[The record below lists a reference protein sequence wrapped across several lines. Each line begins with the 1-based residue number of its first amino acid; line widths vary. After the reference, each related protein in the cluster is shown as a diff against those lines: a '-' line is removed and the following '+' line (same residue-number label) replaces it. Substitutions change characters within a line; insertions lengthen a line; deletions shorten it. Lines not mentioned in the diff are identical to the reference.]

1 MANPFIFGDNSDYI
15 DTKGVT
21 NFAFNAEQYG
31 GWPNNPCGFFVYQD
45 MWILCPN
52 NSVWTMYY
60 VNNDEVDVW
69 PDGAGGL
76 AYNQRGSAYVYY
88 GD

>member
-1 MANPFIFGDNSDYI
+1 MANPFIFGDNSDYR
-15 DTKGVT
+15 DTIGVS

-31 GWPNNPCGFFVYQD
+31 GWPNIPCGFFVYQD

-76 AYNQRGSAYVYY
+76 VYNQRGSAYVYY